1 MKAME
6 NTIKLVD
13 ENKLK
18 EIQASLDKVKLEEL
32 VNKPNYEFRAK
43 LRKLLGTKNAQ
54 ESVAFVSTM
63 RENAKARKSM
73 KAAMSVTSPDAFVNN
88 YQFLYAPSLYIDRL
102 QDYLPTQ
109 VISRG
114 LSTNVAFGVI
124 TDPTGGY
131 TVVEQGAQKPEI
143 QIDIFNGI
151 NQLQKLAITLLYTD
165 EMLRI
170 FGNDII
176 LNYFQLV
183 IETKLEDILHE
194 YLMTWGFN
202 AFNTAPYAASVPQA
216 NFVDVV
222 NLMIE
227 QLNETIYYSSPRVKY
242 VADTV
247 VLPNKYYER
256 LKVTKD
262 TQGRRLYNNWIEA
275 IGEGI
280 NVLNHKLTSTSYA
293 EKAIVIPSQAHA
305 LVMLD
310 DIIMNTFPVGDETA
324 DKNLYRMNVEMYFAP
339 IFVPASNGANSIGIE
354 TNVADAITAINEP

>member
-1 MKAME
+1 ME
-6 NTIKLVD
+6 NTVKLVD

-18 EIQASLDKVKLEEL
+18 EIQASLDKAKLEEL
-32 VNKPNYEFRAK
+32 VNKPNYDFRAK

-54 ESVAFVSTM
+54 ESVSFVSTM
-63 RENAKARKSM
+63 RENAKARKSL
-73 KAAMSVTSPDAFVNN
+73 KAANSVINKEAFINN
-88 YQFLYAPSLYIDRL
+88 YQFLYAPSIYVDRL

-109 VISRG
+109 VISKG
-114 LSTNVAFGVI
+114 LSSNIAFGVI
-124 TDPTGGY
+124 TDPAGGY
-131 TVVEQGAQKPEI
+131 TVVGQGAQKPEI
-143 QIDIFNGI
+143 KVDIFSGI

-165 EMLRI
+165 EMLRV
-170 FGNDII
+170 FGSDTV

-202 AFNTAPYAASVPQA
+202 AFNTTPYAASVPQA

-247 VLPNKYYER
+247 VLPNKYFER

-262 TQGRRLYNNWIEA
+262 TTGRRLYNNWLEA

-280 NVLNHKLTSTSYA
+280 NILNHKLTSTGNV

-310 DIIMNTFPVGDETA
+310 EVIMNTFPVGDETA

-339 IFVPASNGANSIGIE
+339 IFVLASNGGSAIGLE
-354 TNVADAITAINEP
+354 TNVANAITAINKP